1 MGTEEQLEKKENKE
15 QKNKGHK
22 LGTAE
27 QLKKRKIK
35 NIVKRIIFGVFS
47 LNENKAR
54 QLFSYFVDLFHFRFH
69 IQWIIQEEGRETNTN
84 K

>member
-1 MGTEEQLEKKENKE
+1 MASARRLFGSRKRHKLGTEEQLEKKENKE

-54 QLFSYFVDLFHFRFH
+54 QLFS
-69 IQWIIQEEGRETNTN
+69 
-84 K
+84 